1 MERKHVR
8 KAGSS
13 QEEENSSVPAHFVYM
28 VQCRD
33 GSLYT
38 GYAQNM
44 TQRIAAHNRGTGA
57 RYTRGR
63 GPVVLLACWSAES
76 KRNTLRAEYAI
87 KRLSRTQNWRL
98 IEGSMPL
105 PPGILAIRCK

>member
-1 MERKHVR
+1 MK
-8 KAGSS
+8 GSRMKPRRS
-13 QEEENSSVPAHFVYM
+13 QEEGSSSVQKHFVYI

-63 GPVVLLACWSAES
+63 GPVVLLASWSAES
-76 KRNTLRAEYAI
+76 KRDTLRAEYAI

-98 IEGSMPL
+98 VEGSLPL
-105 PPGILAIRCK
+105 PPGI